1 LVFPTNTHCDK
12 WIACI
17 AACGH
22 ASVFFPF
29 INEGLF
35 LTFFSGFFP
44 SLFHFTTSSVFHTF
58 YLSMLT
64 APHQEIKASN
74 ETPIQQFCTK
84 IQALTKDRYQQ
95 ALLHCGF
102 SPATASAAV
111 AAITVLQDTTTH
123 GVPDSEVTTT
133 LALTQAMDSISISD
147 SDSNSKTI
155 SLPCYQIYRN
165 WHWEDLQRREKQL
178 PSTTQQEHPTTFLL
192 SYPVEKYNILRDQDL
207 SPFVNPHFNLS
218 GVFFCATAAPTTGT
232 IEAEIGT
239 GVGTEAGAAAGDAF
253 SHKGKTPTTK
263 PVPTSPYGKARFQV
277 PFEDLERN
285 LFPEFRLFFAD
296 FYRVKDDWYV
306 QLVVVPSWNCKLE
319 SQCRRQGLI
328 ALDVEAN
335 PFFFRRRTTTVVVV
349 VAGEEDEHEGGREIR
364 QHSTDTRRQ
373 TAGPPY
379 QHPSSSHCH
388 STNSINQETDYEYRV
403 CSTPKVWIELLIGCD
418 VIPTSEIGETVESLL
433 HRNVR
438 KTANTLSIHQER
450 HQLATILQ
458 GVAIDISQMAS
469 RLNEDTAMH
478 IDEIEVE
485 GGHQDLKD
493 AKKEMKMLL
502 EITYR
507 LSRDRTRLGVLQAFR
522 SKVPLG
528 TIEE

>member
-1 LVFPTNTHCDK
+1 
-12 WIACI
+12 
-17 AACGH
+17 
-22 ASVFFPF
+22 
-29 INEGLF
+29 
-35 LTFFSGFFP
+35 
-44 SLFHFTTSSVFHTF
+44 
-58 YLSMLT
+58 MLT

-74 ETPIQQFCTK
+74 ETPVQQLCTK

-147 SDSNSKTI
+147 SDSDSKTI
-155 SLPCYQIYRN
+155 SLP
-165 WHWEDLQRREKQL
+165 
-178 PSTTQQEHPTTFLL
+178 F
-192 SYPVEKYNILRDQDL
+192 
-207 SPFVNPHFNLS
+207 
-218 GVFFCATAAPTTGT
+218 FFCATAAPTTGT
-232 IEAEIGT
+232 IEAKIGT
-239 GVGTEAGAAAGDAF
+239 GVGTEAGAGAGDAF

-328 ALDVEAN
+328 ALDIEAN

-349 VAGEEDEHEGGREIR
+349 AGEEDEHDGGRKIR

-379 QHPSSSHCH
+379 QPPSSSHCH
-388 STNSINQETDYEYRV
+388 STNTINQETDYEYRV

-469 RLNEDTAMH
+469 RLNEATAMH
-478 IDEIEVE
+478 IDGIEVE

-493 AKKEMKMLL
+493 AKEMKMLL

-507 LSRDRTRLGVLQAFR
+507 LSRDRTRLGVLQVFR
-522 SKVPLG
+522 SKVTLG